1 MHQHIRLVGS
11 LALGIFCGYAYGDVN
26 HALSLSVVQVH
37 AFPEAGK
44 IALGSGV
51 VIGPGRVAT
60 NCHITRRAKTVIIS
74 KGDVRYEA
82 VSQRADV
89 NRDLCIVEAPA
100 MEEPSAQIPVAK
112 LGQASQLS
120 VGEPLYLYGFPRAIG
135 IAFSQ
140 GQVQSLHPYQSSLII
155 ETSANFSEGA
165 SGGGIFN
172 DNGELIGLATF
183 FSAGYERHYYAIPS
197 DWIGDLVKVAPRRI
211 EPISGIPFWQD
222 VERLPAFLRAP
233 GS

>member
-1 MHQHIRLVGS
+1 MLRHICQAVL
-11 LALGIFCGYAYGDVN
+11 LALGLFCCGASAEVN

-37 AFPEAGK
+37 AFPEGGK
-44 IALGSGV
+44 ILLGSGV
-51 VIGPGRVAT
+51 IIGPGRVAT
-60 NCHITRRAKTVIIS
+60 NCHITQRAKTVVIS
-74 KGDVRYEA
+74 KGAVRYDA

-89 NRDLCIVEAPA
+89 SRDLCIVEVPT
-100 MEEPSAQIPVAK
+100 MEAPSAHLSVAK
-112 LGQASQLS
+112 LGQASRLS

-155 ETSANFSEGA
+155 ETSADFSEGA

-172 DNGELIGLATF
+172 DEGELIGLATF

-197 DWIGDLVKVAPRRI
+197 DWIGDLVKAIPRKI
-211 EPISGIPFWQD
+211 EPIAGIPFWQD
-222 VERLPAFLRAP
+222 VEKLPAFLRRP
-233 GS
+233 GH

>member
-1 MHQHIRLVGS
+1 MCQYMRLVAS
-11 LALGIFCGYAYGDVN
+11 LALGLLWGYAFGEVN

-37 AFPEAGK
+37 AFPEGGK
-44 IALGSGV
+44 ILLGSGV

-60 NCHITRRAKTVIIS
+60 NCHITQRAKTVVIS
-74 KGDVRYEA
+74 KGAVRYEA
-82 VSQRADV
+82 ASQRADI
-89 NRDLCIVEAPA
+89 NRDLCIVDAPA
-100 MEEPSAQIPVAK
+100 MEAPSAKLPVAK
-112 LGQASQLS
+112 LGQASRLS

-155 ETSANFSEGA
+155 ETSADFSEGA

-172 DNGELIGLATF
+172 NNGELIGLATF

-197 DWIGDLVKVAPRRI
+197 DWIGDLVKAAPRKI
-211 EPISGIPFWQD
+211 EPIAGIPFWQD
-222 VERLPAFLRAP
+222 IERLPAFLRRP
-233 GS
+233 GP